1 MVVYLVFFLFSKST
15 LDTQTV
21 INVDKHV
28 SVLTLNLINVV
39 DSGICAKFKEMLYYH
54 IYLALQICL

>member
-1 MVVYLVFFLFSKST
+1 MVVYLVFFLFSKLT

-39 DSGICAKFKEMLYYH
+39 DSGICVKFKEMLYYH